1 MGWIS
6 LSVLLIVAL
15 FSGGAVAEAF
25 VDLNPD
31 EGDLEGSGT
40 EDDPFQIGNA
50 SELQA
55 ISGNL
60 SANYTLTGT
69 IEAGN
74 TSAWNDGA

>member
-25 VDLNPD
+25 VDLESD
-31 EGDLEGSGT
+31 DLNGQGT
-40 EDDPFQIGNA
+40 EDNPYQIGNA

-55 ISGNL
+55 ISKNL
-60 SANYTLTGT
+60 SANYELVGT

-74 TSAWNDGA
+74 TSA